1 MSFSGGALRC
11 GFGNRL
17 RRRRRIR
24 RCGGLRIVRH
34 SRSDSVGTRTS
45 IGTITAVAEVPA
57 IPGTTITI
65 AIWAAL
71 VTLLFAAR
79 FVAGSI
85 LRRRRRGRTLALEV
99 FRRALETAQLLA
111 QGIKL
116 ALISLLLALDG
127 FEQFQNLVQC
137 IERFAE
143 GGDDGHHV
151 IHGSADA
158 RGLRGLERAG
168 QRFMLRCG
176 SLLLLRL
183 RRGGTRLLGAFAN
196 LSIAVAI
203 SIAIP
208 APILVP
214 VAIAFAGLF
223 AQLVTR
229 GRTQRR
235 QWIAATATRRWC
247 FVLAFGFTA
256 FLAKLGDAQFDVVRL
271 QAGRGCGSFWSR
283 IVVLG
288 VLLSALGRGG
298 KVAFVVGTALAVALA
313 GILGSVRR
321 VVLRDGRGVF
331 SISHVSGVQIG
342 VGRGGRSGLAGRLVR
357 AIAPAATTAAA
368 TAGTTA
374 SGGRRALGRRRGRRW
389 VRVRHHV

>member
-57 IPGTTITI
+57 IPGTAFTI
-65 AIWAAL
+65 AIGAA
-71 VTLLFAAR
+71 LLFAAGL
-79 FVAGSI
+79 VARGTR
-85 LRRRRRGRTLALEV
+85 LGRRRGRTLALEV

-116 ALISLLLALDG
+116 ALVSLLLALDG

-203 SIAIP
+203 SITIP